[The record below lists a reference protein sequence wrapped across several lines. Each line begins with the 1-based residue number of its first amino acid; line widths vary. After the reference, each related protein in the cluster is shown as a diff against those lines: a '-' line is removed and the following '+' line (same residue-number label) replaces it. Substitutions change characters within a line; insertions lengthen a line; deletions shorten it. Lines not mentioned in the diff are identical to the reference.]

1 MATVALAYRRRRRGQ
16 PYGPA
21 AGGRGAGAGAVVSD
35 ALLFTAIAAGTALVT
50 GVGAL
55 PVIALG
61 GERARAWQ
69 GVLSGL
75 TAGVMAVAAIVGLLI
90 PAAEQVATIT
100 VAGAT
105 LGAALMLALGL
116 ALEV

>member
-1 MATVALAYRRRRRGQ
+1 MSVPL
-16 PYGPA
+16 
-21 AGGRGAGAGAVVSD
+21 
-35 ALLFTAIAAGTALVT
+35 
-50 GVGAL
+50 
-55 PVIALG
+55 IALG
-61 GERARAWQ
+61 GERARARH